1 MESCRDSVHKSSR
14 PPFEHGLGML
24 SPTAYRRA
32 TGCKGLTTWHQSGP
46 RDGIDEGCATSLL
59 DKGSTNATSGNLRG
73 ENAFAATRAGADN
86 HLRVACAFFW
96 FSSSSSSVS
105 TKMKVFLTSTRLMPA
120 GSVLLVVLD
129 TILLFSGHAC
139 GHDENVPGG
148 VCFLATG
155 DIWPSLSSSLSLVAH
170 ITFNSSGSPVDCRV
184 KKLLE
189 EGRIHVSGSPLQ
201 ASVFKNTKSASSLM
215 SLFIAVLPTLL
226 IWLSDITKAS
236 RLGPNVFNLKS
247 SLHVLAVLASPTS
260 IRGKAS
266 PGRASFPMLTFL
278 ISLFSCANEHDGL
291 LHPPVLIK
299 TGHIFVLCKFGAVLI
314 SCGQ

>member
-1 MESCRDSVHKSSR
+1 M
-14 PPFEHGLGML
+14 
-24 SPTAYRRA
+24 
-32 TGCKGLTTWHQSGP
+32 TWHQSGP
-46 RDGIDEGCATSLL
+46 HDGIDKGCTTSPL

-73 ENAFAATRAGADN
+73 ENAVAATRAGADN

-139 GHDENVPGG
+139 GHDENVPGA

-170 ITFNSSGSPVDCRV
+170 ITFNSSGGTPVDCRLT
-184 KKLLE
+184 KLQE
-189 EGRIHVSGSPLQ
+189 RRIDVSGSPLQ

-236 RLGPNVFNLKS
+236 RLGRNVFLFPASAMLLVFVFNLKS